1 MYGSISELRI
11 AAVVIIIQKRKRES
25 SKLLR
30 FVSYSYDNAF
40 EILFLKLK

>member
-1 MYGSISELRI
+1 MYESISELRI

-30 FVSYSYDNAF
+30 FVSYDNAF

>member
-11 AAVVIIIQKRKRES
+11 AVVIIIQKRKRES

-30 FVSYSYDNAF
+30 FVSYDNAF
-40 EILFLKLK
+40 EILFLKLR